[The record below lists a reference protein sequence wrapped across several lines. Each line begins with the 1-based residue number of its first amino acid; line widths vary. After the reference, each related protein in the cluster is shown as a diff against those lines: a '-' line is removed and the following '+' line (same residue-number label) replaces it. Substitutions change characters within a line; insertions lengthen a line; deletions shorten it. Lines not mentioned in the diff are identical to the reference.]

1 MYKIVQEHSGNLQV
15 TLCRHTKKKDKL
27 VYFCHCRGET
37 VGISLHSAPKDKDK
51 GPGACKA
58 RQWAEE
64 GKAPQDLL
72 WAPIL
77 DTGVIIK
84 WVTII

>member
-1 MYKIVQEHSGNLQV
+1 MYKIVQEHSGNSQV
-15 TLCRHTKKKDKL
+15 THGAYTKRKTNST
-27 VYFCHCRGET
+27 YFCHCRGET

-51 GPGACKA
+51 GPGACKV

-72 WAPIL
+72 WLLTL
-77 DTGVIIK
+77 DTGVIRK